1 MKIIRNLAVLLGMLI
16 VLAGSWVAPMDAPA
30 VAQVDAGL
38 KRALLTYGTARTAS
52 GILSTLQA
60 AQIDI
65 QPAGLG
71 VTLSPGQILAPA
83 NEMIKQLADVML
95 LASVAFG
102 VQKIFIT
109 IGGYWA
115 LSLVLTGVVLA
126 WAFCQYRWGSSPRWL
141 SGALVFVLAL
151 RFAIPLATLGTHLI
165 SQQFLANE
173 FKTAQAAI
181 DATTGEAGRVKSPE
195 PSAVEGKSW
204 IPSMPSWVPSVA
216 DIKDRYNKLYQ
227 AIERSTEHV
236 IRLMVVFLLETL
248 ILPLLFLWAV
258 IRVARL
264 AVERVGVLPAKTA

>member
-1 MKIIRNLAVLLGMLI
+1 MKIIRNLAILLGMLV

-38 KRALLTYGTARTAS
+38 KRALVTYASVRTLS
-52 GILSTLQA
+52 GVLSVIQA
-60 AQIDI
+60 AQVDI
-65 QPAGLG
+65 QPGGLG
-71 VTLSPGQILAPA
+71 ATLSPGQLLAPL
-83 NEMIKQLADVML
+83 NEMVKQLADVML

-102 VQKIFIT
+102 VQRIFIT

-115 LSLVLTGVVLA
+115 ISWALTAVVVA
-126 WAFCQYRWGSSPRWL
+126 WALCQYRWGSSPRWL
-141 SGALVFVLAL
+141 SGALVFVLVL

-181 DATTGEAGRVKSPE
+181 DATTGEAGRVKAPE

-216 DIKDRYNKLYQ
+216 EIKDRYSKLYQ

-264 AVERVGVLPAKTA
+264 AVERVSVLPDKTA

>member
-1 MKIIRNLAVLLGMLI
+1 MKIIRNLAILLGMLV

-38 KRALLTYGTARTAS
+38 KRALVTYASVRTLS
-52 GILSTLQA
+52 GVLSVIQA
-60 AQIDI
+60 AQVDI
-65 QPAGLG
+65 QPGGLG
-71 VTLSPGQILAPA
+71 ATLSPGQLLAPL
-83 NEMIKQLADVML
+83 NEMVKQLADVML

-102 VQKIFIT
+102 VQRIFIT

-115 LSLVLTGVVLA
+115 ISWALTAVVVA
-126 WAFCQYRWGSSPRWL
+126 WALCQYRWGSSPRWL
-141 SGALVFVLAL
+141 SGALVFVLVL

-181 DATTGEAGRVKSPE
+181 DATTGEADRVKAPE
-195 PSAVEGKSW
+195 PSAVEDKSW

-216 DIKDRYNKLYQ
+216 EIKDRYSKLYQ

-264 AVERVGVLPAKTA
+264 AVERVSVLPDKTA